1 MVCSR
6 MGALSIVAPTSLRYK
21 NYLQPPEADGT
32 SASLSRAK
40 ISIKAHHHF
49 WGMLLAPSRHS
60 THGIVIPRTFPR
72 NTRVCARAPGCDRP
86 AAVGHLPQLIVRAAV
101 RSRPTGPDRPA
112 AVGHLPQLIV
122 RAAVRSRPAG
132 PDRPAAVGHLPQLI
146 VRAAV
151 RSRPA
156 GPDRPAAVGHLPQLL
171 VRAAVGSRPAGP
183 DRPAAVGHLNGF
195 RSSIQVDQ
203 YARGADCNGEY
214 EQNQDSY
221 QRISFHGSFS

>member
-21 NYLQPPEADGT
+21 NYLKPPEADGT

-40 ISIKAHHHF
+40 NQLKLITIFGECFWHLHATRPMALLSHVHF
-49 WGMLLAPSRHS
+49 R
-60 THGIVIPRTFPR
+60 VIP
-72 NTRVCARAPGCDRP
+72 VSGARAPGC
-86 AAVGHLPQLIVRAAV
+86 
-101 RSRPTGPDRPA
+101 DRPA

-156 GPDRPAAVGHLPQLL
+156 GPDRPAAVGHLPQLI
-171 VRAAVGSRPAGP
+171 VRAAVRSRP
-183 DRPAAVGHLNGF
+183 
-195 RSSIQVDQ
+195 
-203 YARGADCNGEY
+203 
-214 EQNQDSY
+214 
-221 QRISFHGSFS
+221 